1 MSHRRCPSSARSS
14 INKRPLRARVGWRS
28 ITALQVILLWGCAT
42 PHTPKVWVGTTFER
56 LQRAFGDPAGI
67 LINARNNRIY
77 AFRYDAVPAPDA
89 TEETGTEEQPTPIA
103 YGDATLALAATDCV
117 ILFELAGPA
126 VIAWDWQGE
135 GCGARPIPL
144 PYQFP

>member
-1 MSHRRCPSSARSS
+1 MGCRLSWKLRFRRASRHVRLILYLGS
-14 INKRPLRARVGWRS
+14 
-28 ITALQVILLWGCAT
+28 ILLLTACAAQ
-42 PHTPKVWVGTTFER
+42 HTPQVWVGATFER
-56 LQRAFGDPAGI
+56 LNRAFGDPAGI

-77 AFRYDAVPAPDA
+77 AFRFDADLRDQSDPDA
-89 TEETGTEEQPTPIA
+89 PTPIA
-103 YGDATLALAATDCV
+103 YGDATLAVSDTDCV

-144 PYQFP
+144 PYQYP